1 MASETASADEK
12 KRFPLLPTYE
22 LALKCSNLFN
32 ILDARGAI
40 SVTERVGVIGRIRA
54 LAVGVAKAYA
64 VQQTAEIVLS
74 HLCHDEACHGWGTR
88 DLAELSCRFARVRGA
103 SGVSEKESNSCL
115 TFYWR
120 LGWKKFRP
128 G

>member
-1 MASETASADEK
+1 MEK

-64 VQQTAEIVLS
+64 VQQRLRLE
-74 HLCHDEACHGWGTR
+74 R
-88 DLAELSCRFARVRGA
+88 DVSCAVQRASELAE
-103 SGVSEKESNSCL
+103 
-115 TFYWR
+115 
-120 LGWKKFRP
+120 
-128 G
+128 